1 MLMHS
6 CVVLTFVKTLLV
18 PVIWTVLVL
27 TVLVN
32 ATQHVTQTSNLW
44 ELFHL
49 GVQWQ
54 TTTEQESAS

>member
-32 ATQHVTQTSNLW
+32 ATQHVTQTSNLR
-44 ELFHL
+44 ELF
-49 GVQWQ
+49 QWQ

>member
-32 ATQHVTQTSNLW
+32 ATQHVTQTSNLG

-49 GVQWQ
+49 GV
-54 TTTEQESAS
+54 